1 MISNA
6 VCVMLLIVIM
16 TIMDCIEP
24 VQCFDMH
31 VENGLQHLEIEFVF
45 IELNVVLASKL
56 TNWLTV

>member
-6 VCVMLLIVIM
+6 VCVMLLIVH
-16 TIMDCIEP
+16 DYNGLYRN
-24 VQCFDMH
+24 QCNVYMH

-56 TNWLTV
+56 TNG